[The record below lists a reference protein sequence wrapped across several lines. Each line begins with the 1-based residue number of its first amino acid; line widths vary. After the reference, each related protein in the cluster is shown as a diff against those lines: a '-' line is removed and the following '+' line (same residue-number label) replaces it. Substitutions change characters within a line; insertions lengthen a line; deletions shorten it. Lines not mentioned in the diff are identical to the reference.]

1 MTKLLLNGRLGDP
14 TKVELR
20 KFFTDIIWIILSVLA
35 FIYLLWTEMRSY
47 NGY

>member
-1 MTKLLLNGRLGDP
+1 MTKHLNGRLGDP
-14 TKVELR
+14 TKGELR
-20 KFFTDIIWIILSVLA
+20 KFLTGIIWTILGVLA